1 MIVKYQM
8 SYEDYMALQKD
19 SLKRTR
25 FHRIKSSILFVLL
38 TVMVFLFGIVLSILV
53 LPQSSHLMSFKMY
66 QLLPIFI
73 GILLALVMM
82 RYVKKFYAF
91 ATIAQLKFML
101 RNDKRWPRDITLN
114 IHEVGI
120 DLTYSREN
128 SDITTN
134 VIWDS
139 VKTIGQDRNH
149 LFLYYEETEAVI
161 IPTSYNVLGKEKHEI
176 LRKLLMQHLNYE
188 FQNNSD

>member
-19 SLKRTR
+19 SLKRTK
-25 FHRIKSSILFVLL
+25 FHRIKSSILFILL

-53 LPQSSHLMSFKMY
+53 LPQSSYLMSFKLY

-82 RYVKKFYAF
+82 CYVKKFYAF
-91 ATIAQLKFML
+91 ATIAKLRFML
-101 RNDKRWPRDITLN
+101 RNDKRWPHDITLN

-128 SDITTN
+128 SDTTTK

-161 IPTSYNVLGKEKHEI
+161 IPTSYNLLGKEKQEI
-176 LRKLLMQHLNYE
+176 LRKLLKQHLNYE